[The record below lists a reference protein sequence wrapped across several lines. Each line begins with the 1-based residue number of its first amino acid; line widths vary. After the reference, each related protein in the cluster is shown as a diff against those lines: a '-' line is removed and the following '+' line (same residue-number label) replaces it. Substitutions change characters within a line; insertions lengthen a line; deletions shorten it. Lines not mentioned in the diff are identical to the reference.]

1 MINSL
6 GYLIIK
12 LFKELLLQ
20 SGKGMEMM
28 GRLEKTKQFS
38 KRQVP
43 FPSIKLVILKVTWQ
57 YIHSTTYV

>member
-1 MINSL
+1 
-6 GYLIIK
+6 
-12 LFKELLLQ
+12 
-20 SGKGMEMM
+20 MEMM

-43 FPSIKLVILKVTWQ
+43 FLSIKLVILKVTWQ